1 MIEHYEQ
8 YGIPDGYTTIPAFYL
23 NSTILDEEGLREKL
37 QEEEAMLEREMLSI
51 QNTKLRIA
59 SLKDKLDECC

>member
-8 YGIPDGYTTIPAFYL
+8 YGIPEGYNNTIPAFYL
-23 NSTILDEEGLREKL
+23 NSTVLDEEGLREQL

-59 SLKDKLDECC
+59 SLKDKLGE

>member
-8 YGIPDGYTTIPAFYL
+8 YGVPAFYL

-37 QEEEAMLEREMLSI
+37 QEEEAMLERETLSI